1 MKTVTTTLTLLIS
14 GLLASGGRTEASGP
28 EPAKD
33 KSDQIFDPISL
44 RPLNLAGDNLFAAH
58 RSHSSHRSHG
68 SHRSSSGGGYTSPAP
83 AEPQKR
89 QEGSLSAPGRSVAPP
104 GSAQPTDP
112 GRAAP
117 VTPAPTAPRVPPLS
131 RAEKLKLQVMRTQIS
146 LTTLGLYKG
155 PVSGELDNATKESL
169 KHFQN
174 LKGLEANGL
183 MTTET
188 LNALGVPA
196 VE

>member
-14 GLLASGGRTEASGP
+14 GLLASIGRTEASGP
-28 EPAKD
+28 EPVTD
-33 KSDQIFDPISL
+33 KSDKTIDPISL
-44 RPLNLAGDNLFAAH
+44 RPLNLMGDNLFAAH
-58 RSHSSHRSHG
+58 RSHSSHRSH
-68 SHRSSSGGGYTSPAP
+68 RSSSGGGYQSPAP
-83 AEPQKR
+83 REPQKQ
-89 QEGSLSAPGRSVAPP
+89 QEGTLSAPGLGVVPP
-104 GSAQPTDP
+104 GKAQPTDP

-117 VTPAPTAPRVPPLS
+117 VTPAPATPRAPPLS
-131 RAEKLKLQVMRTQIS
+131 RAEKQKLQVMRTQIS
-146 LTTLGLYKG
+146 LTTLGLYTG
-155 PVSGELDNATKESL
+155 PINGELDTSTKESL

-188 LNALGVPA
+188 LNNLSVPA

>member
-14 GLLASGGRTEASGP
+14 GMLASVGKTEASGQ
-28 EPAKD
+28 ESAKD
-33 KSDQIFDPISL
+33 KSDKAFEPVSL

-58 RSHSSHRSHG
+58 RSHSSHR

-89 QEGSLSAPGRSVAPP
+89 QEGSLSEPGRSVAPP

-117 VTPAPTAPRVPPLS
+117 VSPALATPRVPSLS

-155 PVSGELDNATKESL
+155 PISGELDDATKESL
-169 KHFQN
+169 KHFQD
-174 LKGLEANGL
+174 LKGMQANGL

-188 LNALGVPA
+188 LNALGIPA